1 MPQLG
6 LLEQGNIDVSKIAP
20 VKNPDGSVST
30 VRTISIGTDRGE
42 TLIPTVI
49 GGRIVTDNEAVKEF
63 RKTGKHLGVFDT
75 PENATIYAQNLH
87 KSEERRVMPQYS
99 RAQLLE
105 AVRTDHPQFRDIP
118 DNKLFAAIAQDHPDL
133 AQGISE
139 LHHPAF
145 QSPRY
150 GPQGATAGQVAQDQ
164 AAEVLKG
171 IPEAVTGIPGAL
183 KSLGT
188 TAYDALTGKAGKVAQ
203 DLGGMAGGIAQPFK
217 QAVQG
222 AAEYVAPGSQGPQ
235 VAPESPEWAQAARAS
250 GTMLA
255 GAELPN
261 AISGLAKIA
270 GPAVSGAMQQIR
282 SKLNASNPVTT
293 AELNRWMDIPAKEV
307 AHGANPAQQL
317 VKEGL
322 VGADKTATHANVKSA
337 LGSAGSDL
345 EAALKTADQ
354 TGVTVDAQ
362 TPTYDSVAKATKK
375 IGRPREAAFQATL
388 DGIVDDI
395 ESRYPNLDKLS
406 PSQAHALKVELGDSI
421 KWSGVGYEEPANQ
434 AMLQIYRDLNKAIKT
449 NVNGIGPLQDRW
461 GNLYIASKNLAE
473 GISENVVGKGT
484 AAEVPRNPT
493 NFERMKA
500 ATKPALKYGAK
511 AAGLGAL
518 GAAGYQVYNDLKQP

>member
-1 MPQLG
+1 MSRHIFEVEL
-6 LLEQGNIDVSKIAP
+6 
-20 VKNPDGSVST
+20 PDGK
-30 VRTISIGTDRGE
+30 ILEIDAPKE
-42 TLIPTVI
+42 TPQNVI
-49 GGRIVTDNEAVKEF
+49 
-63 RKTGKHLGVFDT
+63 
-75 PENATIYAQNLH
+75 
-87 KSEERRVMPQYS
+87 
-99 RAQLLE
+99 RAK
-105 AVRTDHPQFRDIP
+105 ANDY
-118 DNKLFAAIAQDHPDL
+118 IAQQKPVY
-133 AQGISE
+133 
-139 LHHPAF
+139 

-150 GPQGATAGQVAQDQ
+150 GPQGATAGQVASDQ

-171 IPEAVTGIPGAL
+171 IPEAVTGIPGAI

-203 DLGGMAGGIAQPFK
+203 DLGGMAGGIVAPFK

-222 AAEYVAPGSQGPQ
+222 AAEVVAPGSQGPQ
-235 VAPESPEWAQAARAS
+235 VAPESPEWAQAARAG

-255 GAELPN
+255 GAELPD
-261 AISGLAKIA
+261 AVSGLAKAAAPIT
-270 GPAVSGAMQQIR
+270 GAIGTRLSNAAQQIR
-282 SKLNASNPVTT
+282 AKLNASQPVTT
-293 AELNRWMDIPAKEV
+293 AELNRWMDIPAREV

-337 LGSAGSDL
+337 LGNAGSDL
-345 EAALKTADQ
+345 ETALKAADQ
-354 TGVTVDAQ
+354 TGITVDAQ

-473 GISENVVGKGT
+473 GISENVVGRGT
-484 AAEVPRNPT
+484 PAELPRNPT

-500 ATKPALKYGAK
+500 AAKPAAKIAIKAAIGGGAATAAGAK
-511 AAGLGAL
+511 I
-518 GAAGYQVYNDLKQP
+518 YDEFYRQP